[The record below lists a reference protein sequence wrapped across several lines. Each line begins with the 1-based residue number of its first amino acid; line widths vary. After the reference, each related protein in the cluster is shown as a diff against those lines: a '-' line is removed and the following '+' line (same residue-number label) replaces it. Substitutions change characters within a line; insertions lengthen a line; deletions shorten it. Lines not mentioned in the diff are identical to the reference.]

1 MFCLISMSCIVVYGC
16 VQPFNNIASGIILEF
31 TTRDANMCHL
41 RYEDQCRQGN
51 LMTNA
56 NDAVDSDGNA
66 YHLGS
71 YTQPVLPTSIHIQV
85 SDENQ

>member
-1 MFCLISMSCIVVYGC
+1 
-16 VQPFNNIASGIILEF
+16 
-31 TTRDANMCHL
+31 
-41 RYEDQCRQGN
+41 
-51 LMTNA
+51 MTNA